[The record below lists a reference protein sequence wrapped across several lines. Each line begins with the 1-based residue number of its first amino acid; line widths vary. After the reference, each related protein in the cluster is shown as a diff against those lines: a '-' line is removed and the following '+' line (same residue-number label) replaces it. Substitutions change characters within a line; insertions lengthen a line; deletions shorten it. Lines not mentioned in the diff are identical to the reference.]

1 MSKTTFAAPRRIS
14 RRGFLAG
21 SAALGTAMT
30 LPAGAFAQ
38 QEGQLLLWLPGGS
51 DLFCKIHTGLLE
63 GFSTG
68 AGLGTATT
76 VCGLGQDTEFTQ
88 ALIGAITAGNP
99 PDISISGTARFPL
112 GRRGPSCRSTT

>member
-68 AGLGTATT
+68 AGLGTRLGNSIRLATYPKGSESLNAAAL
-76 VCGLGQDTEFTQ
+76 VWSNAPVIVGAHDTGP
-88 ALIGAITAGNP
+88 LI
-99 PDISISGTARFPL
+99 
-112 GRRGPSCRSTT
+112 RSRMSD